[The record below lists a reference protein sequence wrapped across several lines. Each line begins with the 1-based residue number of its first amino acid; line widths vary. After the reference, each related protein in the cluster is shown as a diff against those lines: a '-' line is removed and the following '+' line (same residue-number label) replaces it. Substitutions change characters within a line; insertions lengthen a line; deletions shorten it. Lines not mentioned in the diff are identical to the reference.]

1 MSRVRINSLRN
12 IMSIT
17 QAAYVNID
25 ADVELPV
32 ESPGRP
38 RYFSYSDIEHALEDA
53 FDKVIFDKCN
63 ILGEYFLFNKIIKV
77 IYNGPAT
84 IILWDDG
91 TKTVV
96 KCKEGD
102 PYSPEAGFALAVLK
116 RLTGNNF
123 HRCLREA
130 MKGAVKDNHAD
141 ALIAER

>member
-12 IMSIT
+12 VMSIT
-17 QAAYVNID
+17 KGAYINID

-32 ESPGRP
+32 ELPGRP
-38 RYFSYSDIEHALEDA
+38 RYFSYIDIEHALEIA
-53 FDKVIFDKCN
+53 FNKV
-63 ILGEYFLFNKIIKV
+63 LFNKYNFPGEYLIFNKV

-84 IILWDDG
+84 IVLWDDG

-116 RLTGNNF
+116 RLTGNDF
-123 HRCLREA
+123 HKYLRKVT
-130 MKGAVKDNHAD
+130 KGGG
-141 ALIAER
+141 